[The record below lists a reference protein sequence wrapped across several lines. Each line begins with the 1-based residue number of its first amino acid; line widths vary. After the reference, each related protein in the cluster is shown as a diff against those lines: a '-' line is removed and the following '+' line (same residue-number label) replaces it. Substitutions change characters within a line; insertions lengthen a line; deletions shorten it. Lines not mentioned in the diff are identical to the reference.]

1 MDTRTEYGIFHTKEN
16 LLKSIPP
23 RLPATFVF
31 IHLCRL
37 RLEKPLLFSLETL
50 MKNYVEKNSYL
61 LFTF

>member
-16 LLKSIPP
+16 LFKSIPP
-23 RLPATFVF
+23 RLPATCVF

-37 RLEKPLLFSLETL
+37 SLEKTLLFSLETL